1 MLMSG
6 ITRNADLRGR
16 SGTWSGFA
24 LEMFQHPIP
33 RVVLRRV
40 LFAVP
45 LLFVVSFLTFVL
57 LSLTPGNEA
66 YAILGTGATPQKVAA
81 LDHQLGLDLSLP
93 VQYWHWV
100 KHALSGNLG
109 TSVFSSQPVAQAIGQ
124 RLPVTLSLIVGGLIL
139 MPGIGVP
146 IGIYSSVRGGFS
158 ARILDSLSLVGF
170 SLPSFWVGAIL
181 IELFAVKLHL
191 FPAVGYVAIG
201 TSPWQWLRSITL
213 PVIALSLVGIAGFAR
228 FTREAMLEVLASEH
242 IRMARANGLPKRSII
257 FRYALKNVGI
267 RVVTLFGLF
276 TIGLLGGTI
285 FVETIFALP
294 GMGSYV
300 VTGAL
305 QGDVPVV
312 QGVVVVFTLIIIVV
326 NLIVDLTYTWLDPR
340 VRSA

>member
-1 MLMSG
+1 MSG
-6 ITRNADLRGR
+6 ITRSADLRGR
-16 SGTWSGFA
+16 AGALSRFA
-24 LEMFQHPIP
+24 LTALHHPIA
-33 RVVLRRV
+33 RIVVRRV

-93 VQYWHWV
+93 AQYWHWV
-100 KHALSGNLG
+100 KRALSGNLG

-146 IGIYSSVRGGFS
+146 LGIYGAVRGGLS
-158 ARILDSLSLVGF
+158 ARVLDALSLVGF

-191 FPAVGYVAIG
+191 FPAVGYVTIG

-326 NLIVDLTYTWLDPR
+326 NLIVDLAYTWLDPR
-340 VRSA
+340 VHSA